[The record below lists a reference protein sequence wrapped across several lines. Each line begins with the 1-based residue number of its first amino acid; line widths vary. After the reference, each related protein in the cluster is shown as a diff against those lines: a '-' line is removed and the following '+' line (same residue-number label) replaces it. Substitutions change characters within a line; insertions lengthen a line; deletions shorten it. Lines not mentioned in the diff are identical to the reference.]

1 MEYDGLDISYINNF
15 NQSLLKMRDSME
27 KDIEKLAQIYND
39 QNSLVDLKEKQVLR
53 LQQVRHLKKNNNDA
67 EIIQYFEEQ
76 KNWKNE
82 KKTS

>member
-1 MEYDGLDISYINNF
+1 MDYDGLDISYINNF

-27 KDIEKLAQIYND
+27 KDIEKLALKYKD
-39 QNSLVDLKEKQVLR
+39 QNSLVSLKETQVLR

-76 KNWKNE
+76 KKWKNE
-82 KKTS
+82 KK

>member
-39 QNSLVDLKEKQVLR
+39 QNSQVDLKEKQVLR

>member
-39 QNSLVDLKEKQVLR
+39 QNSQVDLKEKQVLR
-53 LQQVRHLKKNNNDA
+53 LQQVRHLKKNNNDT